1 MKLSQLVTELRSRG
15 VYRVAAVYA
24 TAAWALLQTTDVI
37 APLLSLPDWS
47 VSAVLA
53 TAAAGFPIAIALSW
67 FFDFTSEGLVE
78 APPISETISRA
89 KVSVAH
95 VVQLGVIFLLTIL
108 VGALYLERLGQQPG
122 TGQLLTSTAEAQR
135 PSIAVMPFVNMSQ
148 DVDMEYFGDGLA
160 EEILNLLAKLNELDV
175 AARTSSF
182 YFKDRPE
189 DIRNIGE
196 QLGVEHVLEGSVRH
210 DGTRVRV
217 TAQLIDIKNGYHLWS
232 ETYDRELNNIL
243 SLQDEIAEQVVGAL
257 KILLSKES
265 REILAHSTNINPASF
280 DYYLQGR
287 AHLREPPDLA
297 SLELARE
304 FFEKSLAADPE
315 FADAYA
321 GLCESMLGLYA
332 IDLDTAKFRQA
343 EEACQNALRL
353 DRRAVSGYIA
363 LGNLYRTSGQYEQ
376 AIKEFDTAISL
387 GGGTADAYLGIGLA
401 YFENN
406 QLPLAEQ
413 SYSKSIELH
422 PNYWQAY
429 MSMGN
434 YLFDTGKIKEAIPY
448 FQRVTELMPESEM
461 ALNNLGAVLFFAG
474 DFPAASQY
482 WRESLELAPSSEA
495 FSNVATSLYHSRRY
509 SEAVE
514 FYHKAVEFAPD
525 DCALWGNLGDAYSQL
540 PESLELAKP
549 MYRNAIKLA
558 AERLQINPSDSET
571 LSLMGHYQA
580 MMGERTIALDY
591 IDRAVK
597 LAPESMIVNF
607 NAATAL
613 AKLGEK
619 ERSLDMLEQALSLG
633 YPWVLASADGNLNT
647 LRQSPR
653 YIAIH
658 DGA

>member
-15 VYRVAAVYA
+15 VYRVAAVYSA
-24 TAAWALLQTTDVI
+24 AAWALLQTTDVI
-37 APLLSLPDWS
+37 APLLGLPDWS

-67 FFDFTSEGLVE
+67 FFDLTSEGLVE
-78 APPISETISRA
+78 APPISETISRS
-89 KVSVAH
+89 KISFAH
-95 VVQLGVIFLLTIL
+95 VVQLGLIFLLTIL
-108 VGALYLERLGQQPG
+108 VGELYLERLGQQPD

-196 QLGVEHVLEGSVRH
+196 QLGVAHVLEGSVRH

-217 TAQLIDIKNGYHLWS
+217 TAQLIDINNGYHLWS
-232 ETYDRELNNIL
+232 ETYDRELDNIL
-243 SLQDEIAEQVVGAL
+243 SIQDEIAEQVVSAL

-287 AHLREPPDLA
+287 ARLREPPDLD
-297 SLELARE
+297 SLELARD
-304 FFEKSLAADPE
+304 FFDKSLAADPE

-321 GLCESMLGLYA
+321 GLCESLLGLYS
-332 IDLDTAKFRQA
+332 IDLDTEKFRQA
-343 EEACQNALRL
+343 EDACQSALRL
-353 DRRAVSGYIA
+353 DRRAGSVYIA
-363 LGNLYRTSGQYEQ
+363 LGNLYTASGQYEQ
-376 AIKEFDTAISL
+376 AIEEFETAISI
-387 GGGTADAYLGIGLA
+387 GGGSADAYLGLGVA
-401 YFENN
+401 YFEHN
-406 QLPLAEQ
+406 QPKLAEQ
-413 SYSKSIELH
+413 SYTKSIELQ

-434 YLFDTGKIKEAIPY
+434 FLFDTGQLEEAIPY
-448 FQRVTELMPESEM
+448 FQRVTELMPQSEM
-461 ALNNLGAVLFFAG
+461 ALNNLGAVLFFSG
-474 DFPAASQY
+474 DFSAASQY

-495 FSNVATSLYHSRRY
+495 FSNVATSLYFSKRY
-509 SEAVE
+509 NEAVD

-540 PESLELAKP
+540 PDSEELAKP

-558 AERLQINPSDSET
+558 LERLQINSSDSET
-571 LSLMGHYQA
+571 LALMGHYQA
-580 MMGERTIALDY
+580 MLGERDIALEY

-597 LAPESMIVNF
+597 QAPGSMIVNF

-613 AKLGEK
+613 ANLGES
-619 ERSLDMLEQALSLG
+619 ERSLDMLEKALSLG
-633 YPWVLASADGNLNT
+633 YPWVLASADGNLEPLKN
-647 LRQSPR
+647 SPR
-653 YIAIH
+653 YAALG
-658 DGA
+658 DET